1 MEWLNLNRAI
11 CRIHWNLLWEKT
23 GFMLKLVFHKPRKFR
38 VIRELGKFI
47 LQENITDKAMEEAL
61 NITNCKEQATTFSIS
76 K

>member
-1 MEWLNLNRAI
+1 
-11 CRIHWNLLWEKT
+11 
-23 GFMLKLVFHKPRKFR
+23 MLKLVFHKPRKFR